1 MSQKVDISFNISPNS
16 GVPIFRQ
23 IIELIER
30 LIACGV
36 LKGGNLLPSVNEVS
50 KQLAVNPMTISRAY
64 NLLHERGL
72 LIRRRGIGMEV
83 AGDATK
89 STDDRLDML
98 SGKINEVWVQAKQ
111 LGLNKK
117 EVVEYITQ
125 NMGVEL

>member
-1 MSQKVDISFNISPNS
+1 MPKKADISFNITPNS

-36 LKGGNLLPSVNEVS
+36 LKGGDLLPSVNEVS
-50 KQLAVNPMTISRAY
+50 RQLAVNPMTISRAY

-72 LIRRRGIGMEV
+72 LIRLRGIGMQV

-89 STDDRLDML
+89 SMDERLEML

-125 NMGVEL
+125 SMEAEI

>member
-1 MSQKVDISFNISPNS
+1 MSQKVDISFNITPNS

-36 LKGGNLLPSVNEVS
+36 LKGGDLLPSVNEVS
-50 KQLAVNPMTISRAY
+50 RQLAVNPMTISRAY

-72 LIRRRGIGMEV
+72 LNRLRGIGMQV
-83 AGDATK
+83 AGNATK
-89 STDDRLDML
+89 STDERLEML
-98 SGKINEVWVQAKQ
+98 SEKINEIWVQAKQ

-117 EVVEYITQ
+117 EVVEYISQ
-125 NMGVEL
+125 SMEEEI

>member
-1 MSQKVDISFNISPNS
+1 
-16 GVPIFRQ
+16 
-23 IIELIER
+23 
-30 LIACGV
+30 
-36 LKGGNLLPSVNEVS
+36 
-50 KQLAVNPMTISRAY
+50 MTISRAY

-72 LIRRRGIGMEV
+72 LIRLRGIGMQV

-89 STDDRLDML
+89 SMDERLEML

-125 NMGVEL
+125 SMEAEI